1 MIIMNTNIYD
11 LLIIV
16 TTILWYC
23 WIVYRMSIYLPNLL
37 DEIGLCC
44 TFFFFFFFKLLF
56 ILVEVHV
63 RGHTSR
69 FSHER
74 QFKLNFLFLLLYGES
89 K

>member
-1 MIIMNTNIYD
+1 M
-11 LLIIV
+11 
-16 TTILWYC
+16 
-23 WIVYRMSIYLPNLL
+23 
-37 DEIGLCC
+37 
-44 TFFFFFFFKLLF
+44 FFCFFFKLLF

-74 QFKLNFLFLLLYGES
+74 QFKLNFLILLLYGES